1 MVSSGSDLLLGF
13 LGCLLL
19 HLGWGGDLLCE
30 SYLQVGEREIET
42 QLVSRRYIKASQD
55 EKKRPYLLNLLQS
68 GSCSLVFLLVS
79 LGKM

>member
-1 MVSSGSDLLLGF
+1 MVSSGSDLLLG
-13 LGCLLL
+13 CLLL
-19 HLGWGGDLLCE
+19 HLGGGGGLLCE

-42 QLVSRRYIKASQD
+42 QLVSRRRRYIKASQD
-55 EKKRPYLLNLLQS
+55 EKKKDLTFNLLQS